1 MFEFI
6 AIALFASGA
15 WYWWDSM
22 RAKEIARIAGKTACD
37 KIDVQFLDDTVA
49 RNKIWLK
56 RNTRGHLIFYRSFN
70 FEFSSLGDQRYFGS
84 ITLAGK
90 YIDNINLDAHRI
102 ANEQ

>member
-6 AIALFASGA
+6 AIALFACGI

-22 RAKEIARIAGKTACD
+22 RAKEVARLAGKNACD

-49 RNKIWLK
+49 RQKIWLK
-56 RNTRGHLIFYRSFN
+56 RNTRGNLIFYRSFN
-70 FEFSSLGDQRYFGS
+70 FEFSSLGDQRYHGQ

-90 YIDNINLDAHRI
+90 YISDVKLETHRI
-102 ANEQ
+102 TE